1 MVIFAIVG
9 IVVGQIRSLGYVHER
24 FIAHKSQDSADFHL
38 LLVPLSNFSI
48 MANASVWINLLI
60 IFLSMGFIAHS
71 PPNYAA
77 AQASYGADIGMGPV
91 IVQAIRSQPVFAQVN
106 GVFNMVFAYGGG
118 QCASVPRD

>member
-1 MVIFAIVG
+1 MAVVIFAIVG
-9 IVVGQIRSLGYVHER
+9 IVVGQIRSLGYVEDIICGCLCLSHR
-24 FIAHKSQDSADFHL
+24 GLICGMISS
-38 LLVPLSNFSI
+38 SNFSI

-77 AQASYGADIGMGPV
+77 AASSYGADIGTGPV

-118 QCASVPRD
+118 KAM